1 MPRKKKDEVLDQE
14 KLESTDTNE
23 DTTSKKR
30 GRPKKEVSQ
39 EQDNDVT
46 TIQVA
51 APKAKVKT
59 KAMLEAEERAK
70 EKHIEPKEGLRY
82 SDEELEEFKSV
93 IMRNREETLDE
104 LNMLRERL
112 DDLNSYD
119 FAEES
124 MIYSMHMA
132 EQGSEAMEKE
142 KTYAQIQRINEYL
155 KKLDDALE
163 RIEFK
168 TYGICRVC
176 GCLIAK
182 ARLMAVPITTLSASY
197 KIHKKCPDDGV
208 DRIEPL
214 KK

>member
-14 KLESTDTNE
+14 NIVSTDANE
-23 DTTSKKR
+23 DVLSKKR
-30 GRPKKEVSQ
+30 GRPKKEESQ
-39 EQDNDVT
+39 DSDNDVT

-51 APKAKVKT
+51 APKDKVKT
-59 KAMLEAEERAK
+59 KAMLDAEERAN
-70 EKHIEPKEGLRY
+70 EEHIAPKEGLRY
-82 SDEELEEFKSV
+82 SDEELEEFKQIILKSK
-93 IMRNREETLDE
+93 EETLDE
-104 LNMLRERL
+104 LTMLRERL

-163 RIEFK
+163 RIDLK

-182 ARLMAVPITTLSASY
+182 PRLLAVPITTLSASY